1 MDEQQ
6 KPEIAINFLFNLIYL
21 IVSLNTFHGV
31 FYVWELLL
39 FQILFK
45 LFALDFIYLYLTNI
59 IFVLFIFIVLF
70 CLCVYITSF
79 LFCLFLLFY
88 LVYVY
93 TYICLHICTY
103 LYIYVHIYIDINIFF
118 VPHSFDYM
126 YSFCLD

>member
-70 CLCVYITSF
+70 CLCVYIYMF
-79 LFCLFLLFY
+79 
-88 LVYVY
+88 
-93 TYICLHICTY
+93 TYMYIFIYICTY
-103 LYIYVHIYIDINIFF
+103 IYRHQYI
-118 VPHSFDYM
+118 
-126 YSFCLD
+126 FCSAFI